1 MIPIYLT
8 VEPHGQS
15 MSFDETVD
23 VMYKLFKDKSL
34 RVFGI
39 SGGDEGDVQL
49 KRGFFKNSLEVY
61 LPDDVYDIAHV
72 SEIVDIIDQS
82 FLSVNS

>member
-15 MSFDETVD
+15 MSFDETLD

-34 RVFGI
+34 RVFGM

-49 KRGFFKNSLEVY
+49 KRGFFENSLEVY

-72 SEIVDIIDQS
+72 AEIVDIIDQS